1 MKQIIFKLLLK
12 LILKYKTMEFKF
24 QTRTEQILSVLKII
38 AWVAFFGFVV
48 QAGAYVIS
56 YVVSFSRPAGAQNLY
71 MGIDLLELRNH
82 SVFKYSTLIAAWVAL
97 LVMKANIW
105 YRVAR
110 IISLIKIE
118 SPFTLELT
126 RKLEKI
132 SYLLFSISI
141 LGYLGSTFAGWLG
154 EKAQQFQNDWDA
166 GEFLFM
172 AGLLFIVSQIFKR
185 GVELQSE
192 NELTV

>member
-1 MKQIIFKLLLK
+1 
-12 LILKYKTMEFKF
+12 
-24 QTRTEQILSVLKII
+24 
-38 AWVAFFGFVV
+38 
-48 QAGAYVIS
+48 
-56 YVVSFSRPAGAQNLY
+56 
-71 MGIDLLELRNH
+71 
-82 SVFKYSTLIAAWVAL
+82 
-97 LVMKANIW
+97 MKANIW